1 MTASVSAI
9 ATVLAAGA
17 VALGGAFDGGSGG
30 STESRP
36 QALVIDAALARDGR
50 DLLDPRLRDAGVELR
65 VPRDA
70 EEARMNVRYFA
81 ESGVSLVVAGPDAV
95 AAAGAA
101 HASASHVDDTASAL
115 ATLGR

>member
-1 MTASVSAI
+1 MTASISAI

-17 VALGGAFDGGSGG
+17 VALGGAFDGGSDG
-30 STESRP
+30 STEGRR
-36 QALVIDAALARDGR
+36 QALVIDAGLARDGR

-81 ESGVSLVVAGPDAV
+81 ESGADLVVAGPDS
-95 AAAGAA
+95 AAAAEA
-101 HASASHVDDTASAL
+101 VHASARQRDDAGSAL
-115 ATLGR
+115 GALVR

>member
-1 MTASVSAI
+1 MTASISAI
-9 ATVLAAGA
+9 ATAFAAGV

-30 STESRP
+30 STAIPP
-36 QALVIDAALARDGR
+36 QALVIDAALARDAR
-50 DLLDPRLRDAGVELR
+50 DLLDPRLRDAGFELR

-81 ESGVSLVVAGPDAV
+81 ESGVSLVVAGRDAE

-101 HASASHVDDTASAL
+101 HVSARHADDTASAL
-115 ATLGR
+115 AALDR